1 MNSSDARPIVTG
13 IENII
18 KQQRKR
24 FDSVPIITGIGAEIS
39 RDDEE
44 SIEKELNSIPVVAVE
59 IELPKDKDDRKRRR
73 SKISESDIRK
83 MEVFKGINGEDE
95 EVVIET
101 RVISGLIEN
110 IEEENVRSLIEC
122 FNPILRG
129 SPELIKQQMLQCS
142 EKWKNR
148 KDIYIG
154 AINYIEHG
162 RTDARDKKEQL
173 IDSGVERL
181 CEVLIREI
189 ENRMPNLCKRCEDWY
204 IVKLND
210 MPEIHCMW
218 CKVGMH
224 DCIEINEVVKSSG
237 FKWLCGKCDPIF
249 TEHFL
254 PKLDQTALFDG
265 FEEDMRK
272 KNGKGNE
279 RKNETKVN
287 GNNKI
292 NEEQESSTRQEVT
305 VDVEVIVMEDT
316 SEEEEKKSDGNNNQN
331 VMENEES
338 RKKEDENRSN
348 NQNKREETT
357 VKEICWFFKNKKCRY
372 TTNCKNEHPE
382 QCKAKLETGIC
393 EDGDCKLLH
402 PKICRNQFYR
412 GYCPRGDTC
421 WFTHPTNCRNNQQ
434 NSNSYN
440 NNNNNHNNHN
450 FNSNSQYQNTN
461 NNQMNNTHN
470 VNNNRNMN
478 ANFLETWPTLGNFNN
493 RNPGTNQM
501 QPMMQMMQ
509 TMMERISRMDNKL
522 VNLEMG
528 RQMYR

>member
-1 MNSSDARPIVTG
+1 M
-13 IENII
+13 
-18 KQQRKR
+18 Q
-24 FDSVPIITGIGAEIS
+24 SV
-39 RDDEE
+39 E
-44 SIEKELNSIPVVAVE
+44 SIEKEVNSIPVVTVE
-59 IELPKDKDDRKRRR
+59 IKPPKDNDDRKRRR
-73 SKISESDIRK
+73 SHISESDIRK

-101 RVISGLIEN
+101 RVISGLIEK
-110 IEEENVRSLIEC
+110 IDEEKVRSLIEC

-142 EKWKNR
+142 EKWENK

-162 RTDARDKKEQL
+162 RKDARDKKEQL
-173 IDSGVERL
+173 IDSGIERL

-189 ENRMPNLCKRCEDWY
+189 ENRMPNHCKRCDDWY

-224 DCIEINEVVKSSG
+224 DCIEINELIKSTG
-237 FKWLCGKCDPIF
+237 FKWLCDKCEPIF

-265 FEEDMRK
+265 FEEDMRR
-272 KNGKGNE
+272 KNGKSNE
-279 RKNETKVN
+279 SKKETKIN

-292 NEEQESSTRQEVT
+292 NEEQESSTSIEET
-305 VDVEVIVMEDT
+305 GDVEVIEMEEPR
-316 SEEEEKKSDGNNNQN
+316 EEEEKKIDEGGNNHN
-331 VMENEES
+331 VIENEES

-348 NQNKREETT
+348 NQNKREEST
-357 VKEICWFFKNKKCRY
+357 VKEICWFWKNKKCRY
-372 TTNCKNEHPE
+372 INNCKKDHPE

-393 EDGDCKLLH
+393 EDDNCKLLH
-402 PKICRNQFYR
+402 PQICRNQFYR

-421 WFTHPTNCRNNQQ
+421 WFTHPTKCRNNLQ
-434 NSNSYN
+434 NNNSYN
-440 NNNNNHNNHN
+440 TNNNNHN
-450 FNSNSQYQNTN
+450 FNTNSQYQNMN
-461 NNQMNNTHN
+461 NNQMMNTNNGN
-470 VNNNRNMN
+470 DNRNMN
-478 ANFLETWPTLGNFNN
+478 AIFLETWPTPGNFNN